1 MVYALAMDQPKP
13 IPCSSFT
20 RVCFWLYYSYAI
32 AITMHG
38 VVLAFIP
45 SYRAVTEF
53 MMPYQG
59 WTAHTG
65 YMGTLLFIRTGTIN
79 RIRTILGFMVVQLIV
94 GIGDAGLAPPSPT
107 GNPYLDHDPIRY
119 GFTIVLPMVWIV
131 LFIICWKRE
140 DKRMRSLV
148 IAK

>member
-20 RVCFWLYYSYAI
+20 RVCFWLFYSYAI
-32 AITMHG
+32 VITLHC

-45 SYRAVTEF
+45 SYRSVTEW
-53 MMPYQG
+53 MMPYLG

-65 YMGTLLFIRTGTIN
+65 YMGSLLFILSGTIH
-79 RIRTILGFMVVQLIV
+79 RIGTILGFMVVQLIA
-94 GIGDAGLAPPSPT
+94 GIGDAGLVPSSPT
-107 GNPYLDHDPIRY
+107 GNPYLDHEALRY

-140 DKRMRSLV
+140 DERMRSLV